1 MAKDRER
8 SGNQAR
14 GPQASRSSEE
24 FALQIMAVLGGSGA
38 VAALPLLASITAGQ
52 APTQLQ
58 LIVFAFPLALAS
70 VGRLRE
76 IRWWQITAA
85 VVVVLLVIAFL
96 FNIGQLAVLLLG
108 MGAVGS
114 LVVVGK
120 YLLDRDRIAGGAWL
134 VAGSI
139 ALIGGFAGL
148 AVGAAGVAAAVGA
161 VMVLGTA
168 IALIRLRNAHA

>member
-1 MAKDRER
+1 MAKDRNAPR
-8 SGNQAR
+8 DRAR
-14 GPQASRSSEE
+14 PTPGSRSSEE
-24 FALQIMAVLGGSGA
+24 FALQVMAVLGGSGA
-38 VAALPLLASITAGQ
+38 VAALPLLASITGGQ

-76 IRWWQITAA
+76 IQWWQVTAA
-85 VVVVLLVIAFL
+85 VVVVLLVVAFL
-96 FNIGQLAVLLLG
+96 FNIGELAVLLLG

-114 LVVVGK
+114 LVVVGR

-134 VAGSI
+134 IAGSI

-148 AVGAAGVAAAVGA
+148 AAGVEGVAAAVGA

-168 IALIRLRNAHA
+168 VALIRLRNARA